1 MNAILKLILTI
12 GFVSTLLGAS
22 AQTTLQVVTK
32 TIEKTLNYKKNYS
45 LHINGEKAEIVL
57 DSWDKDKISVKIE
70 LVAKHPELAIAEK
83 DLEYFKY
90 VSERIGKKIYL
101 RNYIAVP
108 KGMEKP
114 TSKYKASFKLM
125 VPKNCEVVL
134 SNNFGNA
141 QINDLHGHLKV
152 DSKFCKLDLKNLRGE
167 INIDSNFGDIKG
179 DQLSG
184 VVSIKSNR
192 SNITLSHLEGKYKI
206 KSKYGVIRIN
216 SDEELQNLGIDA
228 EKTDIHFYNQELG
241 GYQYALIS
249 DHGKIIIPDKMN
261 LDFDQIT
268 DYTKKAS
275 SKGNKETTVNIHT
288 SFGDIIIEENANKKA
303 P

>member
-1 MNAILKLILTI
+1 MNTILKLILTL
-12 GFVSTLLGAS
+12 GFVGTLLCAS

-32 TIEKTLNYKKNYS
+32 TIERTLDYKKNYS
-45 LHINGEKAEIVL
+45 LHINGEKAGIVIHT
-57 DSWDKDKISVKIE
+57 WEENKISVKIE
-70 LVAKHPELAIAEK
+70 LAAKHPELAVAEK
-83 DLEYFKY
+83 DLDYFKY

-108 KGMEKP
+108 KGGEKP
-114 TSKYKASFKLM
+114 SSKYKASFELL
-125 VPKNCEVVL
+125 VPKDCEIVL

-141 QINDLHGHLKV
+141 QINDLDGTLNV
-152 DSKFCKLDLKNLRGE
+152 DAKFCKLDLRNLQGE
-167 INIDSNFGDIKG
+167 INIDSKFGDIKG

-184 VVSIKSNR
+184 IVSINSNR
-192 SNITLSHLEGKYKI
+192 SDITLSQLEGKYNI

-216 SDEELQNLGIDA
+216 SDEDLHNLGIDA

-241 GYQYALIS
+241 RYQYALIS
-249 DHGKIIIPDKMN
+249 DHGKIIVPEKMS

-275 SKGNKETTVNIHT
+275 SKEKKETTVNIHT
-288 SFGDIIIEENANKKA
+288 SFGDIIIEEKEN
-303 P
+303 